1 MSKQKQQP
9 KVSTNKNSGKLT
21 TQRRSMTVRPLP
33 TALNPNKPT
42 ASGGSNQSSNSGSG
56 KSSSNNSSNKKK

>member
-9 KVSTNKNSGKLT
+9 KVTTNKNLGKPT
-21 TQRRSMTVRPLP
+21 TQKRSMTVRPVP
-33 TALNPNKPT
+33 SALNPSKPT
-42 ASGGSNQSSNSGSG
+42 ASGGSNQSSGSG